1 MTNHLDKLARRVEG
15 DPFFLACYLNL
26 YAQSEGLGEEVLA
39 TVLGCSQETLVRLRL
54 CRAPEPDAE
63 QFQKDIDQIVERF
76 RVHPDVLAQV
86 VRRGLAILQMRG
98 SAPNQGILLAARDVE
113 GKRQDGQAGDQS

>member
-1 MTNHLDKLARRVEG
+1 MSNHLDRLARRVEEV
-15 DPFFLACYLNL
+15 PFFLACYLKL
-26 YAQSEGLGEEVLA
+26 YAQSEGLGEEMLA

-54 CRAPEPDAE
+54 CRAPEADAE

-86 VRRGLAILQMRG
+86 VRRGHAILQMRG
-98 SAPNQGILLAARDVE
+98 SAPKGILLAARDVE
-113 GKRQDGQAGDQS
+113 RERRDGQAGDQS